1 MTVVQQFRS
10 LPLTATLSR
19 ILAPILSLILSCT
32 QFGCAQK
39 ETKTDSSPEPV
50 ATAAT
55 ATPTKAVAQLQAKSN
70 SKVKGTVHFED
81 VGDNKL
87 RVTYDIEGL
96 PPKTKHGFHIH
107 EKGDCS
113 SADASSAGGHFNP
126 EGHKHGSPTYP
137 ERHAG
142 DFGNIKSDQ
151 KGRSHG
157 VIEVDDV
164 TVAGT
169 NPVKGLSIIVH
180 KKKDDYKT
188 QPTGGAG
195 DRIACGAIVVQDGAL
210 SWSEF

>member
-1 MTVVQQFRS
+1 MAIAQQFHS
-10 LPLTATLSR
+10 FSR
-19 ILAPILSLILSCT
+19 IAALSLIFVFGCVQS
-32 QFGCAQK
+32 GCAQK
-39 ETKTDSSPEPV
+39 ETKTGSPPEP
-50 ATAAT
+50 AAAT
-55 ATPTKAVAQLQAKSN
+55 ATSSGAAPTKAVAQLQAKSN
-70 SKVKGTVHFED
+70 SKVQGTVRFED
-81 VGDNKL
+81 AGDGKL
-87 RVTYDIEGL
+87 RVTYDLEGL
-96 PPKTKHGFHIH
+96 PPKTEHGFHIH

-126 EGHKHGSPTYP
+126 AGHQHGSPTYP

-157 VIEVDDV
+157 VIEVSGV

-169 NPVKGLSIIVH
+169 NAVKGLSIIVH

-195 DRIACGAIVVQDGAL
+195 GRIACGVIVAQD
-210 SWSEF
+210 